1 VGLNY
6 AQPRAVTA
14 REIVSALPRDGFAL
28 DRQAGSH
35 RHYLHPDGQR
45 VTVGYHAPGETFR
58 LKTLKSMLEIQA
70 HWNEDDLRR
79 LRLIQ

>member
-1 VGLNY
+1 MGLNY
-6 AQPRAVTA
+6 ALLRTVTA

-35 RHYLHPDGQR
+35 RHYFHPDGRR

-58 LKTLKSMLEIQA
+58 LKTLKSMLKIQA
-70 HWNEDDLRR
+70 GWSEDDLRR
-79 LRLIQ
+79 LRFIQ